1 MKYATLFSLEIIHDY
16 YTDRRCADFKIE
28 PTPATQKLLGNH
40 RCVLRP
46 LPNGICVSTLLADPQ
61 TPFLPLPAQ
70 ATFGFRLR
78 LQNSAFALFTDL
90 TAINQ
95 TAAPLYTNA
104 ASPENTD
111 LALVSREAWFTEH
124 FTVQQPA
131 TREPFTLSGRPLK
144 EITTAGK
151 FIVEGLGEIGHK
163 RYDEDSRIIM
173 VNTTSVSPGTPF
185 TVTYPTEPRL
195 GWGVF
200 ADVEI
205 KYDQAIVKVGGDT
218 KFQVAFKAK
227 QTRWKYYILTD
238 NKSSEFAIED
248 KDKAIIFDAA
258 GQTDLTKSPD
268 PTDKIAGELA
278 KQYPNMQTFRFLSNA
293 LVPCQEA
300 ARKSI
305 QFQLNGD
312 KVMDALPNPALQNYV
327 IDLKDSQQE
336 DGLYHIVQYF
346 TH

>member
-1 MKYATLFSLEIIHDY
+1 MKYAALFSLEIVHDY
-16 YTDRRCADFKIE
+16 YTDRRCADFEIE
-28 PTPATQKLLGNH
+28 PTPKTQKLLKDH

-46 LPNGICVSTLLADPQ
+46 LPNGIRVSMQVSDQ
-61 TPFLPLPAQ
+61 GDPFLPLPTHV
-70 ATFGFRLR
+70 TFGFRLR
-78 LQNSAFALFTDL
+78 LQNPAFALFTDL
-90 TAINQ
+90 TAIHR

-104 ASPENTD
+104 ASPENTV

-131 TREPFTLSGRPLK
+131 LREPFTLSGRPLK
-144 EITTAGK
+144 EITTAGQ
-151 FIVEGLGEIGHK
+151 FTVEGLGEIGHK
-163 RYDEDSRIIM
+163 RYDEDARIIM
-173 VNTTSVSPGTPF
+173 VNTTSAKPGTPF

-205 KYDQAIVKVGGDT
+205 KYDQATANVGGDT
-218 KFQVAFKAK
+218 KFQVVFKSK
-227 QTRWKYYILTD
+227 QARWKYYILTD
-238 NKSSEFAIED
+238 NKSNEFAIED

-268 PTDKIAGELA
+268 PTDKIASELA
-278 KQYPNMQTFRFLSNA
+278 KQYPNMQAFRFLSNA

-312 KVMDALPNPALQNYV
+312 KVIDALPNPALQNYV
-327 IDLKDSQQE
+327 IDLRDSQKE
-336 DGLYHIVQYF
+336 DGLYHIIKYF
-346 TH
+346 NP